1 MTGGVDYSR
10 NGEFACAAPLAAVA
24 AWETGVK
31 RAGSWGTSLFIK
43 AAIALGGAA
52 SWAGAAFAQAPP
64 AIGRPVDTAIDLQ
77 GAATSVSEDI
87 HRFHNF
93 ILIIITAITALVLAL
108 LLWIIVRYNRRA
120 NPVPKKFT
128 HNMVVEVLWTI
139 VPVLILVVIAIQSF
153 PILSEEEHVPKS
165 DLTIKAIGN
174 TWFWSYEYPDI
185 GVTIPASNVLTK
197 DEADAQHKPY
207 LLAVDEPIVVPEK
220 TVVKV
225 IMTSNDVIHSWAVPS
240 FGVKQD
246 AIPGRLNEG
255 WFKVD
260 QPGIYYGQ
268 CSELCGIKH
277 AFMPIEVHVV
287 TKDQFAAWVASKG
300 GKLAA
305 AAPDG
310 APAAPSGAAPAAN
323 PAR

>member
-1 MTGGVDYSR
+1 
-10 NGEFACAAPLAAVA
+10 L
-24 AWETGVK
+24 
-31 RAGSWGTSLFIK
+31 K
-43 AAIALGGAA
+43 AAAMLGAAA

-64 AIGRPVDTAIDLQ
+64 AIGHPVDTAIDMQ
-77 GAATSVSEDI
+77 GAATSVSADI
-87 HRFHNF
+87 HHFHTF
-93 ILIIITAITALVLAL
+93 ILIIITSITALVLAL

-120 NPVPKKFT
+120 NPTPKKFT
-128 HNMVVEVLWTI
+128 HNMFVEVVWTV

-174 TWFWSYEYPDI
+174 TWFWSYEYPDL
-185 GVTIPASNVLTK
+185 GVSIPASNVLTK
-197 DEADAQHKPY
+197 EQADAEHKPY
-207 LLAVDEPIVVPEK
+207 LLSVDEPIVVPAK
-220 TVVKV
+220 AVVKV

-260 QPGIYYGQ
+260 QPGVYYGQ

-287 TKDQFAAWVASKG
+287 PKAEFDAWVISKG
-300 GKLAA
+300 GKLTA
-305 AAPDG
+305 AAPEA
-310 APAAPSGAAPAAN
+310 APAAPGAQPAAAPAGVAPAAN